1 MIQPEDIACTVR
13 WLLSLGASVRVMDVL
28 LECAGDVE
36 RRASVELAKLY
47 ALRDRH
53 REEFDNLVL

>member
-1 MIQPEDIACTVR
+1 MSP
-13 WLLSLGASVRVMDVL
+13 SVRVMDVL
-28 LECAGDVE
+28 LECASDVE

-53 REEFDNLVL
+53 KEEFDALVVDGSDKQ